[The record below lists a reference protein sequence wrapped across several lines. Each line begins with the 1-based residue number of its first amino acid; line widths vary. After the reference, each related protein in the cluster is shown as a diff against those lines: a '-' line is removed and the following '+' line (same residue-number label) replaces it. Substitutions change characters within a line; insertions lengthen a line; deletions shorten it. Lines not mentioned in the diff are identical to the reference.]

1 MNTPRIAAL
10 LSLPFAMILAVS
22 AAAQGPGSGGG
33 AKGDYSSKDSAPGG
47 AGEAAG
53 EGEAGGAKELIFPFK
68 EAGESGEIKSE
79 LKCMGGKPGPD
90 DSVSYDKCGHRSTD
104 GFDEVAVKIKML
116 SKNKLRSMDKK
127 KLRRAKELAALK
139 AAKKHLKKELGGLKK
154 KKDASKKQLLGKLEG
169 AARKVDSDLSR
180 AVSRCKEKD
189 ASDMDCDADF
199 PPEEE

>member
-10 LSLPFAMILAVS
+10 LALPLASMLAVCVH
-22 AAAQGPGSGGG
+22 AQGPGKGGG
-33 AKGDYSSKDSAPGG
+33 VKGDYSSKDA
-47 AGEAAG
+47 
-53 EGEAGGAKELIFPFK
+53 EAGGDKDLTFPFK

-90 DSVSYDKCGHRSTD
+90 DSVSYDKCGHRSMD

-116 SKNKLRSMDKK
+116 SKNKVLGMDKK
-127 KLRRAKELAALK
+127 KLRRAKELAALR

-154 KKDASKKQLLGKLEG
+154 KKDISKKQLLGKLEG
-169 AARKVDSDLSR
+169 ASRKIEADLSR

-189 ASDMDCDADF
+189 SSDMDCDADF